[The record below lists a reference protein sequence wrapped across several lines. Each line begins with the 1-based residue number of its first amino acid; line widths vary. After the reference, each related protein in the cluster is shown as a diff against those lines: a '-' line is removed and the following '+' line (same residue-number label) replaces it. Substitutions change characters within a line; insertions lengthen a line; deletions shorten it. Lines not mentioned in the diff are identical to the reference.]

1 MKKLIFATLALLM
14 SLSAFAQETEC
25 ISKELDGSLTLRV
38 TGSGRNR
45 TDALEQAKK
54 QAVYDVLFNGV
65 IKGNT
70 DYNMR
75 PIMTEVN
82 ARQRYQDY
90 FDIFFMDR
98 GEYSKYVSMEDKR
111 FLSTRTPKKNQ
122 SPYTALRSIVIIP
135 LKIWFSTEI
144 SWRPRVDMIRA

>member
-1 MKKLIFATLALLM
+1 MKKLILATLALI
-14 SLSAFAQETEC
+14 LSAGAYAQETEC
-25 ISKELDGSLTLRV
+25 IGKEMDGSLTLRV
-38 TGSGRNR
+38 WGTGRNR

-54 QAVYDVLFNGV
+54 QAVYDVLFKGV
-65 IKGNT
+65 TKGNT

-98 GEYSKYVSMEDKR
+98 GEYLKYISMEDKR
-111 FLSTRTPKKNQ
+111 AGSTKVSKRNFRDVTLGVTVRVLVPQ
-122 SPYTALRSIVIIP
+122 LRAR
-135 LKIWFSTEI
+135 LKS
-144 SWRPRVDMIRA
+144 DGLL

>member
-1 MKKLIFATLALLM
+1 MKKLIFAMFALL
-14 SLSAFAQETEC
+14 LSAGAFAQETEC

-38 TGSGRNR
+38 WG
-45 TDALEQAKK
+45 QVFK
-54 QAVYDVLFNGV
+54 GV
-65 IKGNT
+65 ARGNT

-98 GEYSKYVSMEDKR
+98 GEFLKYVSMEDKR
-111 FLSTRTPKKNQ
+111 AGSTRVKRNFRDVTVGTTVRVLVPQ
-122 SPYTALRSIVIIP
+122 LRAR
-135 LKIWFSTEI
+135 LKADG
-144 SWRPRVDMIRA
+144 VL

>member
-1 MKKLIFATLALLM
+1 MKKIVFALMAALLCFG
-14 SLSAFAQETEC
+14 AYAQETEC
-25 ISKELDGSLTLRV
+25 ISKEMDGSLTLRV
-38 TGSGRNR
+38 FGTGRNR

-54 QAVYDVLFNGV
+54 QAVYDVLFKGV
-65 IKGNT
+65 SKGNT

-98 GEYSKYVSMEDKR
+98 GEYLKYISMEDKR
-111 FLSTRTPKKNQ
+111 AGSTRVTKRNYRDVTVGVTVRVLVPQ
-122 SPYTALRSIVIIP
+122 
-135 LKIWFSTEI
+135 LKARLKS
-144 SWRPRVDMIRA
+144 DGLL

>member
-1 MKKLIFATLALLM
+1 MKKLVFAMLALL
-14 SLSAFAQETEC
+14 LTAGAFAQETEC
-25 ISKELDGSLTLRV
+25 ISKEMDGSLTLRV
-38 TGSGRNR
+38 WGTGRNK

-54 QAVYDVLFNGV
+54 QAVYDVLFKG
-65 IKGNT
+65 ITRGNT

-98 GEYSKYVSMEDKR
+98 GEYRKYISMEDKR
-111 FLSTRTPKKNQ
+111 AGSTRTRRNYRDVTVGTTVRVLVPQ
-122 SPYTALRSIVIIP
+122 LRAR
-135 LKIWFSTEI
+135 LKE
-144 SWRPRVDMIRA
+144 DGLL

>member
-1 MKKLIFATLALLM
+1 MKKILFTLMALFL
-14 SLSAFAQETEC
+14 AAGAVAQETEC
-25 ISKELDGSLTLRV
+25 ISKEMDGSLTLRV
-38 TGSGRNR
+38 WGTGRNK

-54 QAVYDVLFNGV
+54 QAVYDVLFKG
-65 IKGNT
+65 ITRGNT

-98 GEYSKYVSMEDKR
+98 GEYRKYISMEDKR
-111 FLSTRTPKKNQ
+111 AGSTRTRRNYRDVTVGTTVRVLVPQ
-122 SPYTALRSIVIIP
+122 LRAR
-135 LKIWFSTEI
+135 LKE
-144 SWRPRVDMIRA
+144 DGLL

>member
-1 MKKLIFATLALLM
+1 MKKIVFALMAALLCFG
-14 SLSAFAQETEC
+14 AYAQETEC
-25 ISKELDGSLTLRV
+25 ISKEMDGSLTVRV
-38 TGSGRNR
+38 WGTGRNR

-54 QAVYDVLFNGV
+54 QAVYDVLFKG
-65 IKGNT
+65 ITRGNT

-98 GEYSKYVSMEDKR
+98 GEYRKYISMEDKR
-111 FLSTRTPKKNQ
+111 AGSTRTRRNYRDVTVGTTVRVLVPQ
-122 SPYTALRSIVIIP
+122 LRAR
-135 LKIWFSTEI
+135 LKE
-144 SWRPRVDMIRA
+144 DGLL

>member
-1 MKKLIFATLALLM
+1 MKKLVFAMLALL
-14 SLSAFAQETEC
+14 LSAGAFAQETEC
-25 ISKELDGSLTLRV
+25 ISKEMDGSLTLRV
-38 TGSGRNR
+38 WGTGRNR

-54 QAVYDVLFNGV
+54 QAVYDVLFKGV
-65 IKGNT
+65 TRGNT

-98 GEYSKYVSMEDKR
+98 GEYRKDISMEDKR
-111 FLSTRTPKKNQ
+111 AGSTRVKRNFRDVSVGTTVRVLVPQ
-122 SPYTALRSIVIIP
+122 LRAR
-135 LKIWFSTEI
+135 LKE
-144 SWRPRVDMIRA
+144 DGLL